1 MGLALAQ
8 GGAALVDPASKLYQ
22 AELGQSLSGSVRI
35 SNPGTTPLRLRLY
48 LSDWGLDLEG
58 QFTFAD
64 AGSQRRSASEWV
76 VFADA
81 TLELAPGQT
90 RQLPYTID
98 VSADAEP
105 GTYWTVLFAES
116 EPTAPEP
123 GQASA
128 TVSVRVG
135 HIIYVNVPE
144 LSSDGAIVG
153 IFGDPP
159 ANPGAPFVLIAQYA
173 NLGNAAQGVEGSFVL
188 RNDRGET
195 VIEAAIERS
204 VVLPDSD
211 RAFQVNLVGPLP
223 AGNYTA
229 LVVLNY
235 GDEERDVAG
244 TYDFFLEEPLTEPG
258 TQGP

>member
-1 MGLALAQ
+1 MGMALAQ
-8 GGAALVDPASKLYQ
+8 GGAALVDPASKLYS

-35 SNPGTTPLRLRLY
+35 SNPGTTPLNLRLY
-48 LSDWGLDLEG
+48 LSDWGLDLGG

-64 AGSQRRSASEWV
+64 AGSQERSASGWV
-76 VFADA
+76 TFSTA
-81 TLELAPGQT
+81 TLELAPNQT
-90 RQLPYTID
+90 RQVPYTVD
-98 VSADAEP
+98 VPSDAEP

-123 GQASA
+123 GQPSA

-135 HIIYVNVPE
+135 HIIYVNIPE
-144 LSSDGAIVG
+144 LRSDGAIVG
-153 IFGDPP
+153 VFGDPP
-159 ANPGAPFVLIAQYA
+159 VTPSAPYVLIAQYS
-173 NLGNAAQGVEGSFVL
+173 NLGNAAQGVEGTFEL

-204 VVLPDSD
+204 VVLPGSD
-211 RAFQVNLVGPLP
+211 RAFQVNVVGPLP

-244 TYDFFLEEPLTEPG
+244 TYDFMLEEPLTEPG
-258 TQGP
+258 TQKP